1 MIIGVDLDGVISKRG
16 LYNPSLRLPWWL
28 FLLLIPLISFV
39 APNKKTLKEL
49 KRLENNGD
57 KIIIISARP
66 VQVTNLTR
74 NWLEFHQV
82 PFSELFCVGFG
93 KGTKQRKL
101 DVIREEGIQL
111 FVDDDEKFLSFLN
124 NNSIMAI
131 KQLG

>member
-28 FLLLIPLISFV
+28 FLLLIPLISF
-39 APNKKTLKEL
+39 AILNKKTLKEL
-49 KRLENNGD
+49 KRLESNGD

-66 VQVTNLTR
+66 KQVTDLTR
-74 NWLEFHQV
+74 GWLESRQV

-101 DVIREEGIQL
+101 DIIRKEGIQL
-111 FVDDDEKFLSFLN
+111 FIDNDEKLLSFLN
-124 NNSIMAI
+124 NNSVKAI
-131 KQLG
+131 KQFE